1 MGVRRSSLGRG
12 DIARDANWLRPF
24 LPAVGGD
31 TYRVRVSVVGTTPDY
46 LDAKITSTDGSPKNS
61 DDNIGE
67 ALTKSPA
74 DTTAWCGVRAFSD
87 AIALAM

>member
-31 TYRVRVSVVGTTPDY
+31 TYRVRVSVDDTTPDY
-46 LDAKITSTDGSPKNS
+46 LDAKITSTDGSVQGK
-61 DDNIGE
+61 
-67 ALTKSPA
+67 
-74 DTTAWCGVRAFSD
+74 
-87 AIALAM
+87 